1 MIRELKVVGAEVA
14 VGEPADGPTRF
25 QHRGL
30 GSSLIERAEE
40 IARGQGRSKIRV
52 ISAVGT
58 RPYYA
63 RHGYER
69 DGPWMGKPL

>member
-14 VGEPADGPTRF
+14 VGASARDRTRF